1 LKRASNSTDFGF
13 TIVGYCPCQ
22 IGRVETNS
30 IAYKA
35 GLQYGDQIIKID
47 AENVSRAT
55 SESIVKLIKYVNV
68 AVDDLAL
75 IQIKNLSI
83 VRKKGIPMNV

>member
-1 LKRASNSTDFGF
+1 M
-13 TIVGYCPCQ
+13 
-22 IGRVETNS
+22 ETNS